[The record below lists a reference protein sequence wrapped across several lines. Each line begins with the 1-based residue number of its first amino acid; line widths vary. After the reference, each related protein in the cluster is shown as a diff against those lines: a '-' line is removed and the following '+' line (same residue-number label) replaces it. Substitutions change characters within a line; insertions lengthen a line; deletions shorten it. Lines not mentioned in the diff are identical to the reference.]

1 MQEFLSKSF
10 YHNTI
15 GEWLIALGLIVLS
28 VIVGRVLFW
37 VFKNII
43 KPLTAKSKTK
53 LDDIFIDLCEEPIS
67 LAIVLV
73 GIWHSLKLLHMT
85 EYLGDMIGKGF
96 YIAIIFNIAWL
107 VVRLS
112 DAVVQEYLVPL
123 TEKTDNDL
131 DDQLLPILKKGMR
144 VIIWAIALVVGLNN
158 AGYNVGALLA
168 GLGVGGLAFALA
180 AKDTVANL
188 FGGLTVLLDKPF
200 KMGDRIQI
208 KGFDGTVVEIG
219 LRSSRIQTL
228 DGRIVTIPN
237 ADFASDPIQN
247 VSSEPSRKVTLNL
260 GLTYDT
266 TPDQVKQAIQTLK
279 EIAANN
285 SSLDEKV
292 ILSFNA
298 FGDFALNIM
307 FIYYIKKGEDIAQT
321 QTDID
326 LEILSQF
333 NEQGLEFAFPTQTIY
348 KKELP

>member
-1 MQEFLSKSF
+1 MIEFLNKTF

-15 GEWLIALGLIVLS
+15 QEWLISLSLIVVS
-28 VIVGRVLFW
+28 VMVGRVLFW
-37 VFKNII
+37 FFKNFI
-43 KPLTAKSKTK
+43 KPLTTKSKTK

-67 LAIVLV
+67 LSIVLI
-73 GIWHSLKLLHMT
+73 GISYSLNLLHTT
-85 EYLGDMIGKGF
+85 ESVRDLIGKGF

-107 VVRLS
+107 VARLS
-112 DAVVQEYLVPL
+112 DAVIQEYLVPL
-123 TEKTDNDL
+123 TEKTENDL
-131 DDQLLPILKKGMR
+131 DDQLLPIVKKGMR
-144 VIIWAIALVVGLNN
+144 VIIWAIAIVVGLNN

-200 KMGDRIQI
+200 KMGDRIQV

-266 TPDQVKQAIQTLK
+266 TPEQIKQAIDILK
-279 EIAANN
+279 TIAAAHE
-285 SSLDEKV
+285 SLEEKV

-298 FGDFALNIM
+298 FNDFALNVM
-307 FIYYIKKGEDIAQT
+307 FIYYIKKGEDIAVT
-321 QTDID
+321 QTEID

-333 NEQGLEFAFPTQTIY
+333 NANNLEFAFPTQTVY
-348 KKELP
+348 KKEL